1 MRVLLVGSGGREHAL
16 AWKISESPL
25 VDVLLAAPGNPG
37 IARHATCVGI
47 GADAHDE
54 LVAFAGRERV
64 DLTVVGP
71 EVPLVAGLADRL
83 SAAGLCVFGPTARA
97 AAIEGSKAFAKALMA
112 RHGIPTAR
120 FATFDDPARARR
132 YCRDLGAPL
141 VVKAD
146 GLAAGKGAIVCRTLA
161 EADDAIALCMER
173 RVFGASGTTV
183 VVEEFLVGE
192 EISFF
197 ALSNGDDALAF
208 GAAQDHKAV
217 LDGDRGPNTGGMGAY
232 SPVVAFDDALEK
244 HVMETIVRPTFAA
257 LAREASAYRG
267 VLFVQLMLTAEGPKV
282 VEFNCRFGDPECQ
295 ALMLRAPGDL
305 VPLLAAAARGEAWPA
320 APPWP
325 RRASV
330 CVTVASGGYPGAY
343 ATGVPI
349 EGLTRAEAKP
359 GVRVFHAGTKQ
370 VEGRLVTAGGRVLS
384 VAAVA
389 ADLPGALRA
398 AYDAVGEIRFDGM
411 HYRTDIGQRAVRA
424 EAPPRRRGER

>member
-1 MRVLLVGSGGREHAL
+1 MPLTRDFKHTVLARVRRD
-16 AWKISESPL
+16 P
-25 VDVLLAAPGNPG
+25 
-37 IARHATCVGI
+37 
-47 GADAHDE
+47 
-54 LVAFAGRERV
+54 
-64 DLTVVGP
+64 
-71 EVPLVAGLADRL
+71 
-83 SAAGLCVFGPTARA
+83 
-97 AAIEGSKAFAKALMA
+97 AFAKALLA

-132 YCRDLGAPL
+132 YCRDLGTPL

-197 ALSNGDDALAF
+197 ALSNGGDALAF

-257 LAREASAYRG
+257 LAREAGAYQG

-320 APPWP
+320 APPWALAQAAQSLTP
-325 RRASV
+325 SAVWRIVLPAGPDSV
-330 CVTVASGGYPGAY
+330 PTLPMTIGEVSAGPAAGA
-343 ATGVPI
+343 AGTGVAP
-349 EGLTRAEAKP
+349 
-359 GVRVFHAGTKQ
+359 
-370 VEGRLVTAGGRVLS
+370 
-384 VAAVA
+384 
-389 ADLPGALRA
+389 LP
-398 AYDAVGEIRFDGM
+398 
-411 HYRTDIGQRAVRA
+411 
-424 EAPPRRRGER
+424 PPPP